1 MEAHLPLTL
10 DKIPGGGLTEGTK
23 VYIFDESQGDN
34 EVTLVIHHKADEDWD
49 EKKFPGK
56 FQLLK
61 QDPTET
67 DEAVPPTPAAASSAT
82 AITTDTIASKEVCFV
97 VIMRIM
103 LHVCYHIC
111 MYSRTFPRHIGGD
124 SNC

>member
-10 DKIPGGGLTEGTK
+10 DKIPGGGITEGTK

-34 EVTLVIHHKADEDWD
+34 EVTLVIHHKADADWD

-56 FQLLK
+56 FQVLQ

-67 DEAVPPTPAAASSAT
+67 DEAVPPTPAAASAAT
-82 AITTDTIASKEVCFV
+82 ATTTDTIASKEVCFPCDHESDMHSRV
-97 VIMRIM
+97 LCMHQDIPCRIG
-103 LHVCYHIC
+103 
-111 MYSRTFPRHIGGD
+111 SD
-124 SNC
+124 SIF